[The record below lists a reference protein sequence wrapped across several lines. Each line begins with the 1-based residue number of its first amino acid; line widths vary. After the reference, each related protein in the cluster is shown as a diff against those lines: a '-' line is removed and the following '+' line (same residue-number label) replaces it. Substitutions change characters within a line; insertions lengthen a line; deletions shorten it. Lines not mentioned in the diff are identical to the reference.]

1 MSNFSVSTLTRGG
14 DPSFLVDS
22 SIKSTYTPIVKHYKE
37 L

>member
-1 MSNFSVSTLTRGG
+1 MSNFSVSTLTKKK